1 MMQFEKDYFESN
13 RYTLKERVIKRHVF
27 EVLKWASTVVGEN
40 LLKGAG
46 KTALDI
52 GCACGYTS
60 TALEKLGYETCS
72 IDVSKWGLQQAKKIT
87 HGNLLICDAQTQLPF
102 KKRTFDIVT
111 CFDVLEHLKYPEK
124 AFQQM
129 LATCCGTLVCTTP
142 NRTMDK
148 PIRKITR
155 DYDETHINTRYAAD
169 WKRSLMNASQAKLI
183 KVDTFLDLSA
193 KLTDKRFFFKS
204 LRLPKFGLTV
214 RIAVGVSHADFQN
227 FS

>member
-1 MMQFEKDYFESN
+1 MQFEKDYFEIN

-27 EVLKWASTVVGEN
+27 EVLKWASAVFGEN

-60 TALEKLGYETCS
+60 AALEELGYATYS
-72 IDVSKWGLQQAKKIT
+72 IDVSRWGLQQAKKIT
-87 HGNLLICDAQTQLPF
+87 HGNLLLCDAQTLLPF
-102 KKRTFDIVT
+102 KNRSFDVVT
-111 CFDVLEHLKYPEK
+111 CFDVLEHLRYPEK
-124 AFQQM
+124 SFQQM
-129 LATCCGTLVCTTP
+129 LRACCGSLVCTTP
-142 NRTMDK
+142 NRAVDR

-155 DYDETHINTRYAAD
+155 DYDETHINTRYASD
-169 WKRSLMNASQAKLI
+169 WRRSAMNATQTKLF

-193 KLTDKRFFFKS
+193 QLTDKRFFFKS

-214 RIAVGVSHADFQN
+214 RIAVNVGNADFKS
-227 FS
+227 FY